1 MHEQADGTTL
11 ETGSMVN
18 PDTGRD
24 TPYEELWLDT
34 ELDEAKSKDA
44 CFVVKHEQ
52 GAHRGM
58 IVKLG
63 DFCQGVARRGGEVVA
78 ERWEKNDGRWQRT
91 VRIGSGSLVCDE
103 LLNGVIKAENGA
115 SFTSGGETWAVV
127 EAY

>member
-1 MHEQADGTTL
+1 
-11 ETGSMVN
+11 MVN